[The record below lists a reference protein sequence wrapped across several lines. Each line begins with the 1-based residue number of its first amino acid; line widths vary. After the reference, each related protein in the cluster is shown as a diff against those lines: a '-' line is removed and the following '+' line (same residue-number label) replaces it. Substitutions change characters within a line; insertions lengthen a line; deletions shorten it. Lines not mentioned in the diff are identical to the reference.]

1 MLKDITTLK
10 MAGANFDSLT
20 SFNFFNPHDGD
31 KTKVVKATL
40 LYGKNGSGK
49 STIAKAFRKLA
60 GETIPTITSAA
71 FYDDT
76 NQPVIITEE
85 ERKHIFI
92 YDEDYVDKNVRLKQD
107 HLDTIVMLGPIA
119 DLSGKIERAE
129 EECKAAKAAYDQ
141 QEMKLR
147 EYTDSTNVK
156 APQYYINQL
165 CASLKGDDNWADRDR
180 RINGARQK
188 QNSTVKNDTYKQF
201 VGIVPSKSKTD
212 LLLEFEEK
220 EKELQAAQSGA
231 LVINTNV
238 PTLPSSILSF
248 EDGTV
253 KQLLLTKIEKPI
265 LSEREKKLIELKVEE
280 LSERQQIFQNK
291 ETRQCPYCFQNVTPA
306 YKESLVESIEKIL
319 SKTVEDHKE
328 SLRSFLLEPL
338 NYDMACFD
346 KLNNYQDCIDLI
358 EDLNKAIQESN
369 NIINEKIANPYDP
382 IDNGKTKIKKLAKR
396 LDIALKKL
404 EETRKEY
411 NENSKKTSHIISEL
425 KRINGEIAHY
435 DVADLSMR
443 LDKQK
448 AEYNL
453 AKELFD
459 SLKKDWIAKKNL
471 LDDLEAQRKN
481 IRLAIDSINAC
492 LKYIF
497 FTEDRLNIEYID
509 GVYKLQSRGKSVKPC
524 DVSVGERN
532 IIGLSYF
539 FTSIFEGKEEKD
551 TYNTEILL
559 VIDDPVSSYDFEN
572 RIGILSFIRYKL
584 SAFLEGNQNTKALV
598 MTHDL
603 STFYDVHK
611 ILEEIIDS
619 CKTKGY
625 PHMPKFNCYEIIDN
639 SLELFSYKFRHEY
652 TELIKEIYEYAC
664 GNETGYELVIGN
676 VMRQTLEA
684 FSTFEYKKN
693 IEKVSTDEQILQILP
708 KLEHRKYFRNLMYR
722 LVLHGGSHREE
733 QIKSMTDFRFFN
745 HISEK
750 EKRRTAK
757 DILCFIYLLNQKH
770 LTEHLKDFPNAATDI
785 ATWCQEIETQT
796 TT

>member
-1 MLKDITTLK
+1 M
-10 MAGANFDSLT
+10 
-20 SFNFFNPHDGD
+20 
-31 KTKVVKATL
+31 
-40 LYGKNGSGK
+40 
-49 STIAKAFRKLA
+49 
-60 GETIPTITSAA
+60 
-71 FYDDT
+71 
-76 NQPVIITEE
+76 
-85 ERKHIFI
+85 
-92 YDEDYVDKNVRLKQD
+92 
-107 HLDTIVMLGPIA
+107 
-119 DLSGKIERAE
+119 
-129 EECKAAKAAYDQ
+129 
-141 QEMKLR
+141 
-147 EYTDSTNVK
+147 
-156 APQYYINQL
+156 
-165 CASLKGDDNWADRDR
+165 
-180 RINGARQK
+180 
-188 QNSTVKNDTYKQF
+188 
-201 VGIVPSKSKTD
+201 
-212 LLLEFEEK
+212 
-220 EKELQAAQSGA
+220 
-231 LVINTNV
+231 
-238 PTLPSSILSF
+238 
-248 EDGTV
+248 
-253 KQLLLTKIEKPI
+253 
-265 LSEREKKLIELKVEE
+265 
-280 LSERQQIFQNK
+280 
-291 ETRQCPYCFQNVTPA
+291 
-306 YKESLVESIEKIL
+306 
-319 SKTVEDHKE
+319 
-328 SLRSFLLEPL
+328 
-338 NYDMACFD
+338 
-346 KLNNYQDCIDLI
+346 
-358 EDLNKAIQESN
+358 
-369 NIINEKIANPYDP
+369 
-382 IDNGKTKIKKLAKR
+382 
-396 LDIALKKL
+396 
-404 EETRKEY
+404 
-411 NENSKKTSHIISEL
+411 
-425 KRINGEIAHY
+425 
-435 DVADLSMR
+435 
-443 LDKQK
+443 
-448 AEYNL
+448 
-453 AKELFD
+453 
-459 SLKKDWIAKKNL
+459 
-471 LDDLEAQRKN
+471 
-481 IRLAIDSINAC
+481 
-492 LKYIF
+492 
-497 FTEDRLNIEYID
+497 
-509 GVYKLQSRGKSVKPC
+509 
-524 DVSVGERN
+524 SVGERN